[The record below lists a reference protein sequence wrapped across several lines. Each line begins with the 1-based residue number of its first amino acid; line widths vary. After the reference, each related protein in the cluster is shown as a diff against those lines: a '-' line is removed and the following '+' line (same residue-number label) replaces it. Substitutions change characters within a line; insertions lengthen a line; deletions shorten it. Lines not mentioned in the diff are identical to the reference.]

1 MACPHYPGLLTHKK
15 KKKKKTLPATDR
27 IERKVGEKR
36 GGGRC
41 RPKLSVSKKKGK
53 NRCFIEFMCVM
64 MSEISSSSDSQ
75 PGCMQILSK
84 DGEMGGREGREGVP
98 L

>member
-27 IERKVGEKR
+27 IERKAVEKR
-36 GGGRC
+36 GGQVSS
-41 RPKLSVSKKKGK
+41 KTFSVKKKGK

-75 PGCMQILSK
+75 AGCMQILSK